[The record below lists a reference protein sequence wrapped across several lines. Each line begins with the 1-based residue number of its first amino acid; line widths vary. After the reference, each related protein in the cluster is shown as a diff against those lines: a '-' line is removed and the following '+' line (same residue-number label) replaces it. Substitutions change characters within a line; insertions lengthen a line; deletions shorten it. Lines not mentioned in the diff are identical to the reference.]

1 MVALGLLLAACP
13 AAGGSVSNQI
23 IGDAT
28 DNILIGTA
36 KDNLI
41 DGLGGNDTLYG
52 GGGADTFRFSGSFG
66 LDRIGIDGSPD
77 THLEASDTLEFI
89 ATEALSYSYSGTDV
103 AVTQG
108 SNQVTIYDANVAS
121 GAQNVGGRQE
131 SRVDF
136 RLQQGTTIYN
146 VIVGTTGN
154 DLVLHTTNPPAT
166 TRLLGGSGADLL
178 LGLDGSDRL
187 EGREGTDILLG
198 GAGTDDIQGNEGN
211 DRLIAGAGSDVLYG
225 GGDTNDLDSGGR
237 NDNAQGSDTFL
248 FEAGFGSDNIGAYAN
263 STIYAYGIDASDR
276 LQFTANE
283 ALALAWSMN
292 AAGDHTLTITQE
304 SNSVTIHGASDA
316 TSDGGFRIM
325 WNGITERVD
334 STTDLMVDGN

>member
-1 MVALGLLLAACP
+1 MLIGCP
-13 AAGGSVSNQI
+13 AAGGSASNQI

-36 KDNLI
+36 EDNLI

-77 THLEASDTLEFI
+77 THLEASDTLAFI

-103 AVTQG
+103 TIAQG
-108 SNQVTIYDANVAS
+108 SNQVTIYSANVAS
-121 GAQNVGGRQE
+121 GAQRVGGRQE
-131 SRVDF
+131 SQVDF
-136 RLQQGTTIYN
+136 RLQQGTTTYN
-146 VIVGTTGN
+146 VIVGTVANDFSGN
-154 DLVLHTTNPPAT
+154 INPALTTI
-166 TRLLGGSGADLL
+166 LLGGREGDLI
-178 LGLDGSDRL
+178 LGLDGSDVL
-187 EGREGTDILLG
+187 EGREGADELWG
-198 GAGTDDIQGNEGN
+198 GAGVDDILGNEGN
-211 DRLIAGAGSDVLYG
+211 DRLIGGAGNDFLHG
-225 GGDTNDLDSGGR
+225 GGNSNDPGSSGR

-248 FEAGFGSDNIGAYAN
+248 FEAGFGSDSIG
-263 STIYAYGIDASDR
+263 IYATSTTYSYGIDASDR

-292 AAGDHTLTITQE
+292 AVGDHTLTISQG

-316 TSDGGFRIM
+316 TSDGGFTIM

-334 STTDLMVDGN
+334 STTDLMVDGR